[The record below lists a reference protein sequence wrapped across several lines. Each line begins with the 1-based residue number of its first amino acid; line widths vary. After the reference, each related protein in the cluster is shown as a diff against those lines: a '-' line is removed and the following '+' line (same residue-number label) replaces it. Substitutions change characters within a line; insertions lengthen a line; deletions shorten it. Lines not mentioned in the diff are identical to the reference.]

1 MANSITES
9 FGGSPQRGKA
19 AAEGEGRGAAS
30 VDTSS
35 AAGLVAPVP
44 SNDVGG
50 SLRIPRNLMP
60 PDFRISLSLAV
71 RGGTDRMLLAPPTQ
85 RVQPMRGFEPKYV
98 DIIDYI
104 VRITHRIWEQKNIGY
119 IYDTYRHNSKVM
131 DDAGLQ
137 YGRDKIVADT
147 VHTINA
153 FPDIRLYADEIVWA
167 GDEDVGFFT
176 SHRTVITGTNTG
188 WSRFGPPTNR
198 RITVWCIANCI
209 SVENEIFEEWV
220 IYNQSSMLCQLGFDL
235 SEKAR
240 ELGDARIRAGGASVV
255 LSEPARLQ
263 GQGKP
268 RHLPSPPRDFD
279 IEAEIRSAYHY
290 AWNWRNLGALDRLY
304 DSGLV
309 FHGPTDR
316 ELRGLSAYK
325 TFALSLIAMF
335 PDIALQIDEVYW
347 MGNEAEGFMTSVR
360 WSAMASHRGF
370 GPYGEPTGRAVRI
383 WGISQHRIV
392 GGRIREEWMM
402 FNELDLLQQIKASE
416 PI

>member
-1 MANSITES
+1 MTNSSHDSVSDLQPYGKSAGAGPTADSIVSGPIGAVPDSAGEIAN
-9 FGGSPQRGKA
+9 
-19 AAEGEGRGAAS
+19 
-30 VDTSS
+30 
-35 AAGLVAPVP
+35 
-44 SNDVGG
+44 
-50 SLRIPRNLMP
+50 SLRIARELMP
-60 PDFRISLSLAV
+60 ADYRISLAHAV
-71 RGGTDRMLLAPPTQ
+71 RGGTDRILFSPRTHRAQ
-85 RVQPMRGFEPKYV
+85 AMRGFDPQYV

-104 VRITHRIWEQKNIGY
+104 VRITHRIWEQKDIGY
-119 IYDTYRHNSKVM
+119 IYDTYRHNSRVT

-167 GDEDVGFFT
+167 GNEDTGFFT

-198 RITVWCIANCI
+198 RVTVWCIANCVA
-209 SVENEIFEEWV
+209 VENEIFEEWV
-220 IYNQSSMLCQLGFDL
+220 IYNQSSMLRQLGFDL
-235 SEKAR
+235 GEKAR
-240 ELGDARIRAGGASVV
+240 ELGDARIRSGGSPVPAA
-255 LSEPARLQ
+255 EPSRLQ

-268 RHLPSPPRDFD
+268 RHLPAPPRDFD
-279 IEAEIRSAYHY
+279 IEVELRRAYHY
-290 AWNWRNLGALDRLY
+290 AWNWRNLAALDRLY
-304 DSGLV
+304 DSAVV

-325 TFALSLIAMF
+325 TFILSLIAMF
-335 PDIALQIDEVYW
+335 PDVALQVDEIYW
-347 MGNEAEGFMTSVR
+347 MGNETEGFLTSVR

-383 WGISQHRIV
+383 WGISQQRIV

-402 FNELDLLQQIKASE
+402 FNELDLLQQIKASS